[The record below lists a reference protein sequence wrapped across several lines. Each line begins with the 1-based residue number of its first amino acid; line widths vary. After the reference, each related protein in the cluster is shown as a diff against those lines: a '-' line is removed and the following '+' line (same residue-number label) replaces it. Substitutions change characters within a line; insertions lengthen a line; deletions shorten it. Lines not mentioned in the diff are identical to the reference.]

1 MLQPNSRIN
10 LDKGI
15 KFYEQDI
22 LFDNYI
28 YTGDFDIAL
37 T

>member
-10 LDKGI
+10 LDNGI

-22 LFDNYI
+22 LFIKLDAVI
-28 YTGDFDIAL
+28 
-37 T
+37 